1 MKTTTLI
8 LAFTATVL
16 AVSCNSTKPSV
27 DGKLRECP
35 EKYFEDR
42 MPQIIDPKK
51 PNKTPRA
58 YFIYKG
64 QRRELSEF
72 DTSWVWKNCDVEKQI
87 VY

>member
-1 MKTTTLI
+1 MKTINIFAFATI
-8 LAFTATVL
+8 LF
-16 AVSCNSTKPSV
+16 AVSCNTGKPLS
-27 DGKLRECP
+27 GKLRECP
-35 EKYFEDR
+35 ERFFEDR
-42 MPQIIDPKK
+42 MPQIIDPKN

-72 DTSWVWKNCDVEKQI
+72 DTAWVRKNCNVEKQV

>member
-1 MKTTTLI
+1 M
-8 LAFTATVL
+8 
-16 AVSCNSTKPSV
+16 

-35 EKYFEDR
+35 ESYFEDR
-42 MPQIIDPKK
+42 MPQIIDPKN

-64 QRRELSEF
+64 ERRELYEF
-72 DTSWVWKNCDVEKQI
+72 DTAWVWKNCYVEKQI